1 MKKPASRKKRRGPGR
16 PLKQTTSAAGEDL
29 RGQLVA
35 AARTLFAHKGFDK
48 TSTREIA
55 GAAGVNLALI
65 AYYFGSKE
73 ELYLAVLG
81 ESAER
86 LRAGPVFSVCLDG
99 LSRAEFRA
107 LLRGLIALH
116 LGALRDEPELMLI
129 VQRELLDGAPRCLP
143 LINGLMQD
151 MLQHLVLVLREGK
164 RLGYVRPELHEVT
177 FLMLLSRAI
186 TGYFFLHRQLAGR
199 AVLVADLLPPTSEAA
214 VDQIF
219 LGFFEGALL

>member
-1 MKKPASRKKRRGPGR
+1 MTKTASRKRRRGPGR
-16 PLKQTTSAAGEDL
+16 PPKGAGSATETDL
-29 RGQLVA
+29 RGRLLE
-35 AARTLFAHKGFDK
+35 AARALFAQKGFDK

-55 GAAGVNLALI
+55 SAVGANLALI

-73 ELYLAVLG
+73 ELYLAVLR

-99 LSRAEFRA
+99 LSRAEFRE
-107 LLRGLIALH
+107 LLRGVIALH
-116 LGALRDEPELMLI
+116 LAALRAEPELMLI

-143 LINGLMQD
+143 LINGLLQEM
-151 MLQHLVLVLREGK
+151 MQHLVLVLREGK
-164 RLGYVRPELHEVT
+164 RLGYVRKELHEVT

-186 TGYFFLHRQLAGR
+186 TGYFFLHHQLAGR
-199 AVLVADLLPPTSEAA
+199 AALVEDLVPPTTEAA

-219 LGFFEGALL
+219 LAFFAGALV